1 MCTGGSCF
9 VTDKGRDLK
18 KARASRAL
26 EVLAEAV
33 GFEPTVPFGTTVFK
47 TASLSHS
54 DTPPHHRAVAA
65 VRRTRRTGYHIP
77 LRLWGIACFA
87 ALRGGC
93 LRGTAYNSLHERTS
107 HTRRATG
114 AGRPVYGAAPAYAG
128 KRQFSAFPLKFVWDH
143 PRLCGEKLI
152 AISIFLCASG
162 SPPPMRG
169 KVVRYDE
176 FAFYS
181 GITPAYAGKSLSGLS
196 VRLLYRDHPR
206 LCGEKSYPSV
216 FWWAF

>member
-1 MCTGGSCF
+1 MLCHRQ
-9 VTDKGRDLK
+9 GRDLK

-114 AGRPVYGAAPAYAG
+114 AGRPVYGAGLGRGPDCRSG
-128 KRQFSAFPLKFVWDH
+128 
-143 PRLCGEKLI
+143 GEVPIGAVVVYEPSTAARDDRWPNRASSLGAAI
-152 AISIFLCASG
+152 AARPTATRRGMRSS
-162 SPPPMRG
+162 SP
-169 KVVRYDE
+169 
-176 FAFYS
+176 
-181 GITPAYAGKSLSGLS
+181 
-196 VRLLYRDHPR
+196 
-206 LCGEKSYPSV
+206 
-216 FWWAF
+216 

>member
-1 MCTGGSCF
+1 M
-9 VTDKGRDLK
+9 K

-114 AGRPVYGAAPAYAG
+114 AGRAVYGAGLGRGAG
-128 KRQFSAFPLKFVWDH
+128 CGRGGGGAHRGCRGVRAH
-143 PRLCGEKLI
+143 RPRHDDRWPNRASSLGAAI
-152 AISIFLCASG
+152 AARPTATRRGMRSS
-162 SPPPMRG
+162 SP
-169 KVVRYDE
+169 
-176 FAFYS
+176 
-181 GITPAYAGKSLSGLS
+181 
-196 VRLLYRDHPR
+196 
-206 LCGEKSYPSV
+206 
-216 FWWAF
+216 

>member
-114 AGRPVYGAAPAYAG
+114 AGRAVYGAGLGRGAGCGRGGGGAHRGCRGVRAHRPRHATTVGRTARHRSGPQSPRGRPPRPLSRRSNSLFSYA
-128 KRQFSAFPLKFVWDH
+128 
-143 PRLCGEKLI
+143 
-152 AISIFLCASG
+152 
-162 SPPPMRG
+162 
-169 KVVRYDE
+169 
-176 FAFYS
+176 
-181 GITPAYAGKSLSGLS
+181 SLSF
-196 VRLLYRDHPR
+196 
-206 LCGEKSYPSV
+206 CKNYPHTLFSL
-216 FWWAF
+216 